1 MKLLRGVN
9 GMLQV
14 KNLTKF
20 YRKTLAV
27 NQINFSVEQGKVA
40 ILLGSN
46 GAGKS
51 TAIKSIVGLL
61 RYRGEIFVTGYPA
74 RSMEAKKRVAYV
86 PEIPSIY
93 PDLTIKEHIEFIAR
107 AYGVEE
113 YEEEMKTL
121 VERFELEDKLNKFG
135 DELSKG
141 MMQKLSICCALITN
155 PEVIILDEPMVGLD
169 PKAINELKKLI
180 LEYKEKGKTF
190 LISTHIL
197 DLVKEFWDTVFV
209 MQKGAIIGQYNRNET
224 DDNESIE
231 KFYFSLTESEKE
243 V

>member
-1 MKLLRGVN
+1 
-9 GMLQV
+9 MLQV

-61 RYRGEIFVTGYPA
+61 RYKGEIFVAGYPA